1 MRSDADA
8 TPTQALLRRDVPTSA
23 APRAFAGTLA
33 FLWTEVLV
41 QKNERLAMATS
52 MVVQSV
58 ILVFVFILN
67 PGLLGVAFVGAI
79 LFSTFTMGQRVLNEA
94 AYLRIDHKSI
104 DFYLA
109 GPMTPEA
116 YFLGMSVGILLVYL
130 PPVLFL
136 GVLATFVVPL
146 TLPTGLLLL
155 GLASIVWVFA
165 ASLGYVFS
173 TFFRDN
179 RAIWAYSSLFFN
191 VFGVLVPVFY
201 PLGLFPEALR
211 PIVLLMPPSAA
222 AALVQAAIGAT
233 TLSVGQTTL
242 AVAGLVAETVA
253 IFLFAIYWAR
263 RTVRGT

>member
-1 MRSDADA
+1 MRNE
-8 TPTQALLRRDVPTSA
+8 TLLP
-23 APRAFAGTLA
+23 APVRAFAGTGA

-58 ILVFVFILN
+58 ILVFVYILN

-79 LFSTFTMGQRVLNEA
+79 IFSTFAMGQRVLNEA

-116 YFLGMSVGILLVYL
+116 YFLGMSFGILVVYL
-130 PPVLFL
+130 PPLVLV
-136 GVLATFVVPL
+136 GILATFIVPL
-146 TLPTGLLLL
+146 TLSTGLLLL
-155 GLASIVWVFA
+155 GLAAMVWVFA

-201 PLGLFPEALR
+201 PLGLFPEVLR

-222 AALVQAAIGAT
+222 AALVQSAIGVT
-233 TLSVGQTTL
+233 TLTGAEVAL
-242 AVAGLVAETVA
+242 AVGGLVVETVA
-253 IFLFAIYWAR
+253 MFLIAIYWSR
-263 RTVRGT
+263 RTVRGD

>member
-1 MRSDADA
+1 MRSEADA
-8 TPTQALLRRDVPTSA
+8 PAL
-23 APRAFAGTLA
+23 RAFRGTTA

-58 ILVFVFILN
+58 ILVFVYILN

-79 LFSTFTMGQRVLNEA
+79 LFSTFAMGQRVLNEA

-109 GPMTPEA
+109 GPLSPEA
-116 YFLGMSVGILLVYL
+116 YFLGMSLGILVVYIPPVVVVGIL
-130 PPVLFL
+130 
-136 GVLATFVVPL
+136 ATILVPL
-146 TLPTGLLLL
+146 SLASGLLLL
-155 GLASIVWVFA
+155 ALAAVLWVFSS
-165 ASLGYVFS
+165 SLGYVFS

-201 PLGLFPEALR
+201 PLALFPALLR

-222 AALVQAAIGAT
+222 AALVQAAIGVTHLT
-233 TLSVGQTTL
+233 TVEVALALGGL
-242 AVAGLVAETVA
+242 AVETVA
-253 IFLFAIYWAR
+253 LFVFAIYWAR
-263 RTVRGT
+263 RTVRGD